1 MAFPTSPSN
10 NQVHKEGNKSFV
22 YDSTAGVWDQVPE
35 RPRTGIDSDV
45 KEKYG
50 SAGNHATFAGGSVI
64 QVLYDES
71 VIPDSTATSAQVT
84 AAATSGNMTNYIDVV
99 PKALNSTFLIN
110 VVSSVNGT
118 FGTHQCAQDAIW
130 RGVGAT
136 STYYQPGSQTVIH
149 ANSLVH
155 YSAASNMGDFY
166 YQWTVGPIIDKPSY
180 TAGQIVTY
188 VYVVGSGRGSGS
200 VSYPNIYTRRSASYP
215 GPRMTIMEIAA

>member
-45 KEKYG
+45 KERYG
-50 SAGNHATFAGGSVI
+50 SAGNHATFSGGSVI

-71 VIPDSTATSAQVT
+71 VIPDGTGTTAQVT
-84 AAATSGNMTNYIDVV
+84 APATSGNMTNYIDVV
-99 PKALNSTFLIN
+99 PKALNSTFLIMCH
-110 VVSSVNGT
+110 SMVNGT
-118 FGTHQCAQDAIW
+118 FGVNQCAQDAIW

-136 STYYQPGSQTVIH
+136 STYFQPGSQTAIY
-149 ANSLVH
+149 ANSLVDYSGAANLGDH
-155 YSAASNMGDFY
+155 YF
-166 YQWTVGPIIDKPSY
+166 QWTVGPIIDKPSY

-200 VSYPNIYTRRSASYP
+200 VSFPNIYTRRSSSYP

>member
-71 VIPDSTATSAQVT
+71 VIPDSTATSVFRQV
-84 AAATSGNMTNYIDVV
+84 A
-99 PKALNSTFLIN
+99 
-110 VVSSVNGT
+110 
-118 FGTHQCAQDAIW
+118 
-130 RGVGAT
+130 R
-136 STYYQPGSQTVIH
+136 
-149 ANSLVH
+149 
-155 YSAASNMGDFY
+155 
-166 YQWTVGPIIDKPSY
+166 
-180 TAGQIVTY
+180 
-188 VYVVGSGRGSGS
+188 
-200 VSYPNIYTRRSASYP
+200 
-215 GPRMTIMEIAA
+215 